1 MDEERDPYGERDRY
15 AERDRYR
22 DRYDAPLDVEPE
34 PLPEPP
40 RGPQPAE
47 EDPWA

>member
-1 MDEERDPYGERDRY
+1 
-15 AERDRYR
+15 
-22 DRYDAPLDVEPE
+22 LDVEPE
-34 PLPEPP
+34 PLQERP